1 VRAGTVFRVK
11 GAPHLLGARTWVMGI
26 LNVTPD
32 SFFDGG
38 RYFDPGRAVDHGL
51 RLADEGAD
59 IIDVG
64 GESSRPGSDPIP
76 AEEEIR
82 RVVPVISSL
91 RAQTRVLLSVDT
103 TKFETARAALEA
115 GADVINDISSFE
127 MDPRLLVLAAE
138 TGAGFIL
145 MHMQG
150 VPKTM
155 QAAPRYDDVV
165 AEVRDFLAEK
175 IEIAAAYGL
184 NKESL
189 AVDPGIG
196 FGKQLEDNCALIREL
211 ETIAGLGRPV
221 VMGVSRKSM
230 IGKILDVPP
239 EERLEGSLAAAV
251 VGLARGAHILRV
263 HDVQSTRRAARVAD
277 AILSGPPGR
286 ENPET
291 REAGRAR

>member
-1 VRAGTVFRVK
+1 MRTGTVFRVK
-11 GAPHLLGARTWVMGI
+11 GARHLLGTRTWVMGI

-32 SFFDGG
+32 SLFDGG
-38 RYFDPGRAVDHGL
+38 RYFDPGPAVDHGL

-155 QAAPRYDDVV
+155 QAAPRYEDVV
-165 AEVRDFLAEK
+165 AEVRGFLAEK

-196 FGKQLEDNCALIREL
+196 FGKRLEDNCALIREL
-211 ETIAGLGRPV
+211 ETIAGIGRPV

-277 AILSGPPGR
+277 AILSRPAGG
-286 ENPET
+286 ENPEK

>member
-1 VRAGTVFRVK
+1 MRTGTVFRVK
-11 GAPHLLGARTWVMGI
+11 GARHLLGTRTWVMGI

-155 QAAPRYDDVV
+155 QAAPRYEDVV
-165 AEVRDFLAEK
+165 AEVRGFLAEK

-196 FGKQLEDNCALIREL
+196 FGKRLEDNCALIREL
-211 ETIAGLGRPV
+211 ETIAGIGRPV

-277 AILSGPPGR
+277 AILSRPAGG
-286 ENPET
+286 ENPEK

>member
-1 VRAGTVFRVK
+1 
-11 GAPHLLGARTWVMGI
+11 MGI

>member
-1 VRAGTVFRVK
+1 MRTGTVFRVK
-11 GAPHLLGARTWVMGI
+11 GARHLLGTRTWVMGI

-82 RVVPVISSL
+82 RIVPVISSL
-91 RAQTRVLLSVDT
+91 RTQTRVLLSVDT
-103 TKFETARAALEA
+103 TKFETARAALGA
-115 GADVINDISSFE
+115 GADIINDISSFE

-155 QAAPRYDDVV
+155 QAAPRYEDVV
-165 AEVRDFLAEK
+165 AEVRGFLAEK

-196 FGKQLEDNCALIREL
+196 FGKRLEDNCALIREL
-211 ETIAGLGRPV
+211 ETIAGIGRPV

-277 AILSGPPGR
+277 AILSRPAGG
-286 ENPET
+286 ENPEK

>member
-1 VRAGTVFRVK
+1 
-11 GAPHLLGARTWVMGI
+11 
-26 LNVTPD
+26 
-32 SFFDGG
+32 
-38 RYFDPGRAVDHGL
+38 
-51 RLADEGAD
+51 
-59 IIDVG
+59 
-64 GESSRPGSDPIP
+64 
-76 AEEEIR
+76 
-82 RVVPVISSL
+82 
-91 RAQTRVLLSVDT
+91 
-103 TKFETARAALEA
+103 
-115 GADVINDISSFE
+115 
-127 MDPRLLVLAAE
+127 
-138 TGAGFIL
+138 

-155 QAAPRYDDVV
+155 QAAPRYEDVV
-165 AEVRDFLAEK
+165 AEVRGFLAEK

-196 FGKQLEDNCALIREL
+196 FGKRLEDNCALIREL
-211 ETIAGLGRPV
+211 ETIAGIGRPV

-277 AILSGPPGR
+277 AILSRPAGG
-286 ENPET
+286 ENPEK